1 MLRAFPDTTD
11 NNSLTQASWIDV
23 VDPTPGEIA
32 AFEKAFELRVPTKE
46 ELGEIE
52 TTSRLRVDHGV
63 LYMTAPL
70 IIATGDEPWIAAPT
84 GFVLS
89 KKVLLTV
96 RFVQSTIFDSVSKE
110 LNVERLEPASAYV
123 CVLEELVDHMADL
136 LEASSQALDDASH
149 VIFRRDNLRRLSRET
164 SLLRQLLVRTGRT
177 SERMARVNYTLVCL
191 DRMAKFTIER
201 GREWVAQ
208 DQISRLQSVSAD
220 IASLEQYAEGL
231 VNRIQLLQDAATG
244 IINVAQNEVMKI
256 LTVASVA
263 GIPPVLIAGIYGM
276 NFKNM
281 PELNWAWGYPFALV
295 LIVLTTLLPLV
306 WFKWK
311 DWI

>member
-11 NNSLTQASWIDV
+11 NNSITQASWIDV